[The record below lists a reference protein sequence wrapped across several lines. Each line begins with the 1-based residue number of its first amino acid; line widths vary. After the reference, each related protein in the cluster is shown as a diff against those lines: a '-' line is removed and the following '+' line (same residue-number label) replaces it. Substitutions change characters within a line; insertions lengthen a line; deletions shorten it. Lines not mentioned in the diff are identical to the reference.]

1 MESLVYENS
10 PLADYLQGSSHPPKH
25 RKLIYSRVLESGEG
39 ENEENWLVQEMHSED
54 EADPPPTDF
63 APRGASKFQ
72 ERVRNKLPK
81 PLDLT
86 NTRHGKAVEKLYS
99 ACSVVVPVTMV
110 KSHILTVGIILVRS
124 KCAHRTW

>member
-10 PLADYLQGSSHPPKH
+10 PLADYLQGSSHLPNA
-25 RKLIYSRVLESGEG
+25 RKYPYSRVSTPDEG
-39 ENEENWLVQEMHSED
+39 ENEDNWRAQEMHSED
-54 EADPPPTDF
+54 EADPPSTDF

-86 NTRHGKAVEKLYS
+86 NSRHGKAVEKLYG
-99 ACSVVVPVTMV
+99 ACSVIVPVTMV
-110 KSHILTVGIILVRS
+110 RATF
-124 KCAHRTW
+124 